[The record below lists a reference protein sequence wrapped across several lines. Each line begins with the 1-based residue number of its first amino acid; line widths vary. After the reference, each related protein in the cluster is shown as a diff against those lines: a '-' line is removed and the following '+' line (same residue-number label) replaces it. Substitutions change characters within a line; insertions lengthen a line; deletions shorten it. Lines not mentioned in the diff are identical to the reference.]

1 MKFKNNPYGK
11 SYSNVYSTRLFIVI
25 QQIDYTVNEDN
36 SRMTVSHDVFLL
48 KTPERIDEFKRV
60 YREDLSQTHFGRR
73 VKTDIYVRRY
83 VY

>member
-11 SYSNVYSTRLFIVI
+11 NYSNVYSTRLFIVI
-25 QQIDYTVNEDN
+25 QQIDYVVNEDN
-36 SRMTVSHDVFLL
+36 SRMTVSRDVFLL

-60 YREDLSQTHFGRR
+60 YRKDLSQAHFGRR
-73 VKTDIYVRRY
+73 VKTDSYVRRY